1 VLRWGKEKL
10 GSTAEFRPRQA
21 LEKERVRLVEQPLL
35 AEVVQVLRGVIPGS
49 PELDAHTELL
59 GSGLIDSLS
68 LVTAVTQL
76 ETRFGFMFP
85 PEALVPETFETPAAL
100 HAVVVNNLSSTS
112 P

>member
-1 VLRWGKEKL
+1 MAGCRLWE
-10 GSTAEFRPRQA
+10 A

-35 AEVVQVLRGVIPGS
+35 AEVIEVLQDVIPGS
-49 PELDAHTELL
+49 PTLDDHTELL

-68 LVTAVTQL
+68 LVDAVTRL
-76 ETRFGFMFP
+76 EARFGFMFP

-100 HAVVVNNLSSTS
+100 HAVVVDRLVSAS